1 MKRIKFTQ
9 LVISPQY
16 GNLQPGSILAC
27 SDAFADHCVNEIR
40 CAQYLEVKQE
50 ETAAAV
56 EEPPPPVSSSE
67 TSEPAQARRKRKGAS

>member
-50 ETAAAV
+50 EAAAV
-56 EEPPPPVSSSE
+56 AEEAPPPVSDAE
-67 TSEPAQARRKRKGAS
+67 TSEPAPTRRKRKGGA